1 MADSPTETGAGESGR
16 DRLARLLSV
25 VGPDRPTVVQ
35 AHDYPDIDAVA
46 SAWALASLLERR
58 GCQAQCTFHGQVRS
72 RSLGRLIEELGI
84 VVSSD
89 RGSPDCR
96 IIVVDGSPSNGNVSL
111 VDGQLAGVLDHH
123 FSASAPTAPFIDIR
137 PELASCS
144 TLIFGY
150 WAAAGEDPPRGV
162 ATALLAGIQSD
173 TDFLSRRASI
183 EDYQAYTALFEL
195 GDWDRA
201 SRIVRTAL
209 DLRELGLI
217 ARALENA
224 TVRDG
229 ALFAALDG
237 PCGQEALAVLAEFV
251 IRAEELRAAAIVS
264 RDEVGAHISV
274 RSKSPALSAFALVR
288 GTLAGL
294 GTGGGHSHSAG
305 GLVAP
310 AADPGDEVLKERFF
324 AAAAAASIR
333 LTEVPECRKRS
344 DE

>member
-1 MADSPTETGAGESGR
+1 M
-16 DRLARLLSV
+16 
-25 VGPDRPTVVQ
+25 Q

-58 GCQAQCTFHGQVRS
+58 GRRAHCAFRGQVRS

-84 VVSSD
+84 VITTD
-89 RGSPDCR
+89 GGSPDCR

-111 VDGQLAGVLDHH
+111 VDGELAGVLDHH

-144 TLIFGY
+144 TLVFGY
-150 WAAAGEDPPRGV
+150 WAEAAENPPRGV

-183 EDYQAYTALFEL
+183 EDYDAYTALFGL
-195 GDWDRA
+195 GDWERA

-217 ARALENA
+217 ARALEDA
-224 TVRDG
+224 AVRDG
-229 ALFAALDG
+229 ALFAVLAG
-237 PCGQEALAVLAEFV
+237 PSGQEALAVLAEFV
-251 IRAEELRAAAIVS
+251 IRAEELRAAAIVG
-264 RDEVGAHISV
+264 RDEAGAHLSI
-274 RSKSPALSAFALVR
+274 RSKSPGLSALALVR

-305 GLVAP
+305 GLVAA

-324 AAAAAASIR
+324 AAAAAAAIR
-333 LTEVPECRKRS
+333 
-344 DE
+344 